1 MGKEDALRAVMCGWL
16 LQFSLCED
24 CILKMSITVLFW
36 SSITEL
42 LSYIYISIHVTPNAV
57 FISK

>member
-36 SSITEL
+36 SNITEL
-42 LSYIYISIHVTPNAV
+42 LSYIYISPYM
-57 FISK
+57 